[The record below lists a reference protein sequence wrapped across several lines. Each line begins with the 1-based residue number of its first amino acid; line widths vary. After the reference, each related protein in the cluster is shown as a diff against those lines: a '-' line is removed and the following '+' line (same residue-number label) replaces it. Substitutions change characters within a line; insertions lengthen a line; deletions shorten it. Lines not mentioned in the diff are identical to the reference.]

1 MLISAVDLIPK
12 RNPRGRRAL
21 AARKWFEL
29 HGPPDAPPLPLGY
42 NEREALKRGGLPHI
56 VAWYACSLACR
67 DYSFKDHPSFDD
79 YARGVMASD
88 HISYPAARIQ
98 KDAELQRRFPP
109 RPLAGLGPALVWEP
123 PALHAETMASWRRS
137 QARAAA

>member
-42 NEREALKRGGLPHI
+42 DEREALKRGGVSH
-56 VAWYACSLACR
+56 
-67 DYSFKDHPSFDD
+67 
-79 YARGVMASD
+79 RG
-88 HISYPAARIQ
+88 
-98 KDAELQRRFPP
+98 
-109 RPLAGLGPALVWEP
+109 GP
-123 PALHAETMASWRRS
+123 TS
-137 QARAAA
+137 

>member
-42 NEREALKRGGLPHI
+42 DEREALKRGGVSHI
-56 VAWYACSLACR
+56 FAWYTCSVACL
-67 DYSFKDHPSFDD
+67 D
-79 YARGVMASD
+79 YAIEKSAFD
-88 HISYPAARIQ
+88 P
-98 KDAELQRRFPP
+98 
-109 RPLAGLGPALVWEP
+109 
-123 PALHAETMASWRRS
+123 
-137 QARAAA
+137 

>member
-21 AARKWFEL
+21 AARKWFKL

-42 NEREALKRGGLPHI
+42 NEREDLKVGGLKHL
-56 VAWYACSLACR
+56 VAWYACSVACQ
-67 DYSFKDHPSFDD
+67 DYAVEKHPSFYD
-79 YARGVMASD
+79 YACGLIASEHAPD
-88 HISYPAARIQ
+88 FVK
-98 KDAELQRRFPP
+98 KDEALRKQYPP

-123 PALHAETMASWRRS
+123 PALHAETMASWQRS
-137 QARAAA
+137 LARSCAAA